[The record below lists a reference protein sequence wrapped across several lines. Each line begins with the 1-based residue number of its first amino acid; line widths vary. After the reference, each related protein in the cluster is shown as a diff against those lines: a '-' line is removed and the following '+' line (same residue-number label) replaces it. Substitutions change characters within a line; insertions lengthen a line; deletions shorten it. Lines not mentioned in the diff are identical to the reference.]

1 MVRPDALTA
10 PYDTSVHLK
19 SDLRSSASWYLG
31 VLAVGVV
38 LERFINYLWF
48 EIPVVFGQPA
58 NVLTGFVYFLAATAV
73 WLRLGSRR
81 RAQGWLSAFLV
92 TMAVAWVVHLLLYR
106 YHGDA
111 FNYTA
116 LLYVPILFLIWWKPP
131 TRDEAWSA
139 VSVFAW
145 TVSIVLVG
153 TRLLESTG
161 VLAVRNQSDALIAF
175 DTERYFLP
183 LNSLLG
189 IEGRWPGPF
198 GHNGDTA
205 MMGALLIV
213 IAVARW
219 RWSSW
224 VFLTVGALSLLVTSG
239 RASIGAAAAG
249 LLIIFMLRDGS
260 FLWLRRAARIPIG
273 IASLALGAWVLINRP
288 AGLTGRNTAWP
299 AFFELWQ
306 ESPWIGVGGSGIATG
321 NEWTIQFQHAHNMYL
336 NDLTREGLLGA
347 GIQYAAVTLG
357 VVIAA
362 RVAWWGMPGALA
374 VMSTYLITGITE
386 PRNPWIAPSATGF
399 LFILMVV
406 YASRVTKS
414 ESETAVK
421 KPATYEP
428 LR

>member
-1 MVRPDALTA
+1 MTTDM
-10 PYDTSVHLK
+10 
-19 SDLRSSASWYLG
+19 RSSASWYLG
-31 VLAVGVV
+31 TLAVGVV
-38 LERFINYLWF
+38 LERYVNYLWF
-48 EIPVVFGQPA
+48 ETPVIFGQPA
-58 NVLTGFVYFLAATAV
+58 NVLTGFVYFIAAAAI
-73 WLRLGSRR
+73 WAMLNRWP
-81 RAQGWLSAFLV
+81 RARGWLSVFLV
-92 TMAVAWVVHLLLYR
+92 MMSVAWVMHFVLYR

-131 TRDEAWSA
+131 TRDEAWA
-139 VSVFAW
+139 AISVFAW

-153 TRLLESTG
+153 TRVLESVG
-161 VLAVRNQSDALIAF
+161 LLSVRDQSDAVIAF

-183 LNSLLG
+183 LNSVLG
-189 IEGRWPGPF
+189 IDGRWPGPF

-219 RWSSW
+219 RRSSW
-224 VFLTVGALSLLVTSG
+224 VFLTVGVLTLLVTSG

-249 LLIIFMLRDGS
+249 LLIVFMFREGS
-260 FLWLRRAARIPIG
+260 FGGLTRMVRIPIG
-273 IASLALGAWVLINRP
+273 VTAIVFGAWVLINGP

-321 NEWTIQFQHAHNMYL
+321 NQWTIEFQHAHNMYL

-347 GIQYAAVTLG
+347 GIQYAAVALG
-357 VVIAA
+357 FVIAA

-386 PRNPWIAPSATGF
+386 PRNPWIVPSATGF

-406 YASRVTKS
+406 YASRIMGPGS
-414 ESETAVK
+414 E
-421 KPATYEP
+421 PAPVEKTPTYER
-428 LR
+428 LH

>member
-1 MVRPDALTA
+1 M
-10 PYDTSVHLK
+10 
-19 SDLRSSASWYLG
+19 RSSASWYLSA
-31 VLAVGVV
+31 LAVGVV
-38 LERFINYLWF
+38 LERYVNYLWF
-48 EIPVVFGQPA
+48 ETPVVFGQPA
-58 NVLTGFVYFLAATAV
+58 NVLTGFLYFFAAAV
-73 WLRLGSRR
+73 IWAVLDRR
-81 RAQGWLSAFLV
+81 PRAHGWLSAFLV
-92 TMAVAWVVHLLLYR
+92 TMSVAWVVHLLLYR

-131 TRDEAWSA
+131 NKDEAWAA

-153 TRLLESTG
+153 TRLLESVG
-161 VLAVRNQSDALIAF
+161 VLSVRNQSDALIAF

-219 RWSSW
+219 RRSSW
-224 VFLTVGALSLLVTSG
+224 VFLSVGVLTLLVTSG

-249 LLIIFMLRDGS
+249 LLIVFMFREGS
-260 FLWLRRAARIPIG
+260 FVWLNRAVRIPIG
-273 IASLALGAWVLINRP
+273 VIALAFGAWVLINRP
-288 AGLTGRNTAWP
+288 AGMTGRNTIWP

-347 GIQYAAVTLG
+347 GIQYAAVALG

-374 VMSTYLITGITE
+374 VISTYLITGITE

-406 YASRVTKS
+406 YASRITRS
-414 ESETAVK
+414 EAETVVEES
-421 KPATYEP
+421 ATYER

>member
-1 MVRPDALTA
+1 MIQNLGPRQ
-10 PYDTSVHLK
+10 
-19 SDLRSSASWYLG
+19 SASWYLG
-31 VLAVGVV
+31 ILAIGVV
-38 LERFINYLWF
+38 LERYVNYLWF
-48 EIPVVFGQPA
+48 EIPIVFGQPA
-58 NVLTGFVYFLAATAV
+58 NVLTGFLYFAVATGS
-73 WLRLGSRR
+73 WLLLHP
-81 RAQGWLSAFLV
+81 RARARGWLSVFVVL
-92 TMAVAWVVHLLLYR
+92 MAAAWFVHLLLYR

-111 FNYTA
+111 FNYTS
-116 LLYVPILFLIWWKPP
+116 LLYVPVLLLIWWKPP

-153 TRLLESTG
+153 TRLLESIG
-161 VLAVRNQSDALIAF
+161 ILSVRNQTDALIAF

-213 IAVARW
+213 IAIARW
-219 RWSSW
+219 RRSSW
-224 VFLTVGALSLLVTSG
+224 VFLTVGVLTLLVTSG

-249 LLIIFMLRDGS
+249 VLIIFMFRAGS
-260 FLWLRRAARIPIG
+260 FVWLKRAVRIPIG
-273 IASLALGAWVLINRP
+273 IVALTFGAWVLVNRP
-288 AGLTGRNTAWP
+288 AGVTGRNTIWP

-321 NEWTIQFQHAHNMYL
+321 NEWTIEFQHAHNMYL

-347 GIQYAAVTLG
+347 GIQYAAVALG

-374 VMSTYLITGITE
+374 VISTYLITGITE

-406 YASRVTKS
+406 YASRVTRS
-414 ESETAVK
+414 ESEAALET
-421 KPATYEP
+421 PATYER

>member
-1 MVRPDALTA
+1 VITDM
-10 PYDTSVHLK
+10 
-19 SDLRSSASWYLG
+19 RSSASWYLG
-31 VLAVGVV
+31 ALSVGVV
-38 LERFINYLWF
+38 LERYVNYLWF
-48 EIPVVFGQPA
+48 ETPVIFGQPA
-58 NVLTGFVYFLAATAV
+58 NVLIGFVYFFAAAV
-73 WLRLGSRR
+73 IWAMLDRR
-81 RAQGWLSAFLV
+81 PRAQAWLSAFLV
-92 TMAVAWVVHLLLYR
+92 TMSVAWAVHLLLYR

-131 TRDEAWSA
+131 TRDEAWAA
-139 VSVFAW
+139 VSVLAW

-153 TRLLESTG
+153 TRLLESIG
-161 VLAVRNQSDALIAF
+161 VLAVRNQTDALIAF
-175 DTERYFLP
+175 DTENYFLP
-183 LNSLLG
+183 LNPVLG

-219 RWSSW
+219 RRSSW
-224 VFLTVGALSLLVTSG
+224 VFLTVGVLTLLVTSG

-249 LLIIFMLRDGS
+249 LLIVFMFREGS
-260 FLWLRRAARIPIG
+260 FLRLSRAVRIPIG
-273 IASLALGAWVLINRP
+273 IIALASGAWVLINRP
-288 AGLTGRNTAWP
+288 AGMTGRNTIWP
-299 AFFELWQ
+299 AFLELWQ

-347 GIQYAAVTLG
+347 GIQYAAVALG

-374 VMSTYLITGITE
+374 VISTYLITGITE

-406 YASRVTKS
+406 YASRVTRS
-414 ESETAVK
+414 ESAAALKT
-421 KPATYEP
+421 PATHEQ

>member
-1 MVRPDALTA
+1 MITDM
-10 PYDTSVHLK
+10 
-19 SDLRSSASWYLG
+19 RSSASWYLG
-31 VLAVGVV
+31 ALSVGVV
-38 LERFINYLWF
+38 LERYVNYLWF
-48 EIPVVFGQPA
+48 ETPVIFGQPA
-58 NVLTGFVYFLAATAV
+58 NVLIGFVYFFAAAV
-73 WLRLGSRR
+73 IWAMLDRR
-81 RAQGWLSAFLV
+81 PRAQAWLSAFLV
-92 TMAVAWVVHLLLYR
+92 TMSVAWAVHLLLYR

-131 TRDEAWSA
+131 TRDEAWAA
-139 VSVFAW
+139 VSVLAW

-153 TRLLESTG
+153 TRLLESIG
-161 VLAVRNQSDALIAF
+161 VLAVRNQTDALIAF
-175 DTERYFLP
+175 DTENYFLP
-183 LNSLLG
+183 LNPVLG

-219 RWSSW
+219 RRSSW
-224 VFLTVGALSLLVTSG
+224 VFLTVGVLTLLVTSG

-249 LLIIFMLRDGS
+249 LLIVFMFREGS
-260 FLWLRRAARIPIG
+260 FLWLSRAVRIPIG
-273 IASLALGAWVLINRP
+273 IIALASGAWVLINRP
-288 AGLTGRNTAWP
+288 AGMTGRNTIWP
-299 AFFELWQ
+299 AFLELWQ

-347 GIQYAAVTLG
+347 GIQYAAVALG

-374 VMSTYLITGITE
+374 VISTYLITGITE

-406 YASRVTKS
+406 YASRVTRS
-414 ESETAVK
+414 ESAAALKT
-421 KPATYEP
+421 PATHEQ

>member
-1 MVRPDALTA
+1 MRSQP
-10 PYDTSVHLK
+10 PYHAYVLVK
-19 SDLRSSASWYLG
+19 SDPRSSASWYLG
-31 VLAVGVV
+31 VLSAGVA
-38 LERFINYLWF
+38 LERYVNYLWF

-58 NVLTGFVYFLAATAV
+58 NVLSGFLYFLAATAV
-73 WLRLGSRR
+73 WLRLDPRT
-81 RAQGWLSAFLV
+81 RARSWLSTFLV
-92 TMAVAWVVHLLLYR
+92 LMAVAWLTHLLLYR

-131 TRDEAWSA
+131 TKDEAWTA

-145 TVSIVLVG
+145 TVSIMLVG
-153 TRLLESTG
+153 TWVLESIGLLE
-161 VLAVRNQSDALIAF
+161 VRDQTEVLIAF

-189 IEGRWPGPF
+189 IDGRWPGPF

-205 MMGALLIV
+205 MMGAILIV

-219 RWSSW
+219 RRSSW
-224 VFLTVGALSLLVTSG
+224 VFLVVGVLTLLVTSG

-249 LLIIFMLRDGS
+249 LLIIFMFREGTFIWIS
-260 FLWLRRAARIPIG
+260 RAVRIPIG
-273 IASLALGAWVLINRP
+273 ILALTLGAWVLINGP
-288 AGLTGRNTAWP
+288 AGLTGRNTIWP

-306 ESPWIGVGGSGIATG
+306 ESPWIGVGGAGINQG
-321 NEWTIQFQHAHNMYL
+321 NKWTIQFQHAHNMYL

-347 GIQYAAVTLG
+347 GVQYAAVALG

-362 RVAWWGMPGALA
+362 RAAWWGAPGALA
-374 VMSTYLITGITE
+374 VIVTYLVTGITE

-406 YASRVTKS
+406 YASTIRRRQDGAPAPEPTAR
-414 ESETAVK
+414 ESV
-421 KPATYEP
+421 
-428 LR
+428 R

>member
-1 MVRPDALTA
+1 M
-10 PYDTSVHLK
+10 
-19 SDLRSSASWYLG
+19 RSSASWYLG
-31 VLAVGVV
+31 ALAVGVV
-38 LERFINYLWF
+38 FERYVNYLWF
-48 EIPVVFGQPA
+48 ETPVIFGQPA
-58 NVLTGFVYFLAATAV
+58 NVLIGFVYFFAAAV
-73 WLRLGSRR
+73 IWAMLDRR
-81 RAQGWLSAFLV
+81 PRAQAWLSAFLV
-92 TMAVAWVVHLLLYR
+92 TMSVAWAVHLLLYR

-131 TRDEAWSA
+131 TRDEAWAA
-139 VSVFAW
+139 VSVLAW

-153 TRLLESTG
+153 TRLLESIG
-161 VLAVRNQSDALIAF
+161 VLAVRNQTDALIAF
-175 DTERYFLP
+175 DTENYFLP
-183 LNSLLG
+183 LNPVLG

-219 RWSSW
+219 RRSSW
-224 VFLTVGALSLLVTSG
+224 VFLTVGVLTLLVTSG

-249 LLIIFMLRDGS
+249 LLIVFMFREGS
-260 FLWLRRAARIPIG
+260 FMWLSRAVRIPIG
-273 IASLALGAWVLINRP
+273 IIALASGAWVLINRP
-288 AGLTGRNTAWP
+288 AGMTGRNTIWP
-299 AFFELWQ
+299 AFLELWQ

-347 GIQYAAVTLG
+347 GIQYAAVALG

-374 VMSTYLITGITE
+374 VISTYLITGITE

-406 YASRVTKS
+406 YASRVTRS
-414 ESETAVK
+414 ESAAALKT
-421 KPATYEP
+421 PATHEQ

>member
-1 MVRPDALTA
+1 MITDM
-10 PYDTSVHLK
+10 
-19 SDLRSSASWYLG
+19 RSSASWYLG
-31 VLAVGVV
+31 ALSVGVV
-38 LERFINYLWF
+38 LERYVNYLWF
-48 EIPVVFGQPA
+48 ETPVVFGQPA
-58 NVLTGFVYFLAATAV
+58 NVLTGFVYFFVAAVIWAV
-73 WLRLGSRR
+73 LDRR
-81 RAQGWLSAFLV
+81 PRAHGWLSAFLV
-92 TMAVAWVVHLLLYR
+92 LMAVAWAVHLLLYR

-111 FNYTA
+111 FNYNA

-131 TRDEAWSA
+131 AKDEAWAA

-153 TRLLESTG
+153 TRLLESVG
-161 VLAVRNQSDALIAF
+161 VLSVRNQTDALIAF
-175 DTERYFLP
+175 DTENYFLP
-183 LNSLLG
+183 LNPVLG

-219 RWSSW
+219 RRSSW
-224 VFLTVGALSLLVTSG
+224 VFLTVGVLTLLVTSG

-249 LLIIFMLRDGS
+249 LLIIFMFREGS
-260 FLWLRRAARIPIG
+260 FMWLSRAVRIPIG
-273 IASLALGAWVLINRP
+273 IIALASGAWVLINRP
-288 AGLTGRNTAWP
+288 AGMTGRNTIWP

-347 GIQYAAVTLG
+347 GIQYAAVALG

-374 VMSTYLITGITE
+374 VISTYLITGITE

-399 LFILMVV
+399 LFILMVL
-406 YASRVTKS
+406 YASRVTRS
-414 ESETAVK
+414 ESETALET
-421 KPATYEP
+421 PASYER

>member
-1 MVRPDALTA
+1 MITDM
-10 PYDTSVHLK
+10 
-19 SDLRSSASWYLG
+19 RSSASWYLG
-31 VLAVGVV
+31 ALSVGVV
-38 LERFINYLWF
+38 LERYVNYLWF
-48 EIPVVFGQPA
+48 ETPVIFGQPA
-58 NVLTGFVYFLAATAV
+58 NVLIGFVYFFAAAV
-73 WLRLGSRR
+73 IWAMLDRR
-81 RAQGWLSAFLV
+81 PRAQAWLSAFLV
-92 TMAVAWVVHLLLYR
+92 TMSVAWAVHLLLYR

-131 TRDEAWSA
+131 TRDEAWAA
-139 VSVFAW
+139 VSVLAW

-153 TRLLESTG
+153 TRLLESIG
-161 VLAVRNQSDALIAF
+161 VLAVRNQTDALIAF
-175 DTERYFLP
+175 DTENYFLP
-183 LNSLLG
+183 LNPVLG

-219 RWSSW
+219 RRSSW
-224 VFLTVGALSLLVTSG
+224 VFLTVGVLTLLVTSG

-249 LLIIFMLRDGS
+249 LLIVFMFREGS
-260 FLWLRRAARIPIG
+260 FLRLSRAVRIPIG
-273 IASLALGAWVLINRP
+273 IIALASGAWVLINRP
-288 AGLTGRNTAWP
+288 AGMTGRNTIWP
-299 AFFELWQ
+299 AFLELWQ

-347 GIQYAAVTLG
+347 GIQYAAVALG

-374 VMSTYLITGITE
+374 VISTYLITGITE

-406 YASRVTKS
+406 YASRVTRS
-414 ESETAVK
+414 ESAAALKT
-421 KPATYEP
+421 PATHEQ

>member
-1 MVRPDALTA
+1 MITDM
-10 PYDTSVHLK
+10 
-19 SDLRSSASWYLG
+19 RSSATWYLG
-31 VLAVGVV
+31 ALSVGVV
-38 LERFINYLWF
+38 LERYVNYLWF
-48 EIPVVFGQPA
+48 ETPVIFGQPA
-58 NVLTGFVYFLAATAV
+58 NVLIGFVYFFAAAV
-73 WLRLGSRR
+73 IWAMLDRR
-81 RAQGWLSAFLV
+81 PRAQAWLSAFLV
-92 TMAVAWVVHLLLYR
+92 TMSVAWAVHLLLYR

-131 TRDEAWSA
+131 TRDEAWAA
-139 VSVFAW
+139 VSVLAW

-153 TRLLESTG
+153 TRLLESIG
-161 VLAVRNQSDALIAF
+161 VLAVRNQTDALIAF
-175 DTERYFLP
+175 DTENYFLP
-183 LNSLLG
+183 LNPVLG

-219 RWSSW
+219 RRSSW
-224 VFLTVGALSLLVTSG
+224 VFLTVGVLTLLVTSG

-249 LLIIFMLRDGS
+249 LLIIFMFREGS
-260 FLWLRRAARIPIG
+260 FLRLSRAVRIPIG
-273 IASLALGAWVLINRP
+273 IIALASGAWVLINRP
-288 AGLTGRNTAWP
+288 AGMTGRNTIWP
-299 AFFELWQ
+299 AFLELWQ

-347 GIQYAAVTLG
+347 GIQYATVALG

-374 VMSTYLITGITE
+374 VISTYLITGITE

-406 YASRVTKS
+406 YASRVTRS
-414 ESETAVK
+414 ESAAALKT
-421 KPATYEP
+421 PATHEQ

>member
-1 MVRPDALTA
+1 VLVR
-10 PYDTSVHLK
+10 

-38 LERFINYLWF
+38 LERYVNYLWF

-58 NVLTGFVYFLAATAV
+58 NVLSGFVYFFAATAV
-73 WLRLGSRR
+73 WLLLEP
-81 RAQGWLSAFLV
+81 RARARGWLSAFLV
-92 TMAVAWVVHLLLYR
+92 LMAVAWLIHLVLYR

-116 LLYVPILFLIWWKPP
+116 MLYVPILFLIWWKPP
-131 TRDEAWSA
+131 TKDEAWTA

-153 TRLLESTG
+153 TRLLESIG
-161 VLAVRNQSDALIAF
+161 LLEVRNQTDALIAF

-183 LNSLLG
+183 LNPLLG
-189 IEGRWPGPF
+189 IDGRWPGPF

-219 RWSSW
+219 RRSSW
-224 VFLTVGALSLLVTSG
+224 VFLIVGALTLLVTSG

-249 LLIIFMLRDGS
+249 LLIIFMFREGT
-260 FLWLRRAARIPIG
+260 FIWMARVVRIPIG
-273 IASLALGAWVLINRP
+273 VVALTFGAWVLINRP
-288 AGLTGRNTAWP
+288 AGLTGRNTIWP

-306 ESPWIGVGGSGIATG
+306 TSPWIGVGGSGINQG

-347 GIQYAAVTLG
+347 GVQYAAVALG

-362 RVAWWGMPGALA
+362 RVAWWGAPGALA
-374 VMSTYLITGITE
+374 VIATYLITGITE

-406 YASRVTKS
+406 YASTLTRRREADPAAKPTAH
-414 ESETAVK
+414 ESV
-421 KPATYEP
+421 
-428 LR
+428 R

>member
-1 MVRPDALTA
+1 VITDM
-10 PYDTSVHLK
+10 
-19 SDLRSSASWYLG
+19 RSSASWYLG
-31 VLAVGVV
+31 ALSVGVV
-38 LERFINYLWF
+38 LERYVNYLWF
-48 EIPVVFGQPA
+48 ETPVVFGQPA
-58 NVLTGFVYFLAATAV
+58 NVLTGFVYFFVAAVIWAV
-73 WLRLGSRR
+73 LDRR
-81 RAQGWLSAFLV
+81 PRAHGWLSAFLV
-92 TMAVAWVVHLLLYR
+92 LMAVAWAVHLLLYR

-111 FNYTA
+111 FNYNA

-131 TRDEAWSA
+131 AKDEAWAA

-153 TRLLESTG
+153 TRLLESVG
-161 VLAVRNQSDALIAF
+161 VLSVRNQTDALIAF
-175 DTERYFLP
+175 DTENYFLP
-183 LNSLLG
+183 LNPVLG

-219 RWSSW
+219 RRSSW
-224 VFLTVGALSLLVTSG
+224 VFLTVGVLTLLVTSG

-249 LLIIFMLRDGS
+249 LLIIFMFREGS
-260 FLWLRRAARIPIG
+260 FMWLSRAVRIPIG
-273 IASLALGAWVLINRP
+273 IIALASGAWVLINRP
-288 AGLTGRNTAWP
+288 AGMTGRNTIWP

-347 GIQYAAVTLG
+347 GIQYAAVALG

-374 VMSTYLITGITE
+374 VISTYLITGITE

-399 LFILMVV
+399 LFILMVL
-406 YASRVTKS
+406 YASRVTRS
-414 ESETAVK
+414 ESETALET
-421 KPATYEP
+421 PASYER

>member
-1 MVRPDALTA
+1 
-10 PYDTSVHLK
+10 
-19 SDLRSSASWYLG
+19 
-31 VLAVGVV
+31 
-38 LERFINYLWF
+38 
-48 EIPVVFGQPA
+48 
-58 NVLTGFVYFLAATAV
+58 
-73 WLRLGSRR
+73 
-81 RAQGWLSAFLV
+81 LV
-92 TMAVAWVVHLLLYR
+92 LYR

-116 LLYVPILFLIWWKPP
+116 LLYMPILFLIWWKPP
-131 TRDEAWSA
+131 TKDEAWA
-139 VSVFAW
+139 AISVFAW

-153 TRLLESTG
+153 TRVLESVG
-161 VLAVRNQSDALIAF
+161 VLSVRDQSDAVIAF

-183 LNSLLG
+183 LNSVLG
-189 IEGRWPGPF
+189 IDGRWPGPF

-219 RWSSW
+219 RRSSW
-224 VFLTVGALSLLVTSG
+224 VLLIVGVLTLLVTSG

-249 LLIIFMLRDGS
+249 LLIVFMFREGS
-260 FLWLRRAARIPIG
+260 FVGLTRMVRIPIG
-273 IASLALGAWVLINRP
+273 VTAIVFGAWVLINRP

-299 AFFELWQ
+299 AFLELWQ

-321 NEWTIQFQHAHNMYL
+321 NQWTIEFQHAHNMYL

-347 GIQYAAVTLG
+347 GIQYAAVALG

-374 VMSTYLITGITE
+374 VISTYLITGITE

-406 YASRVTKS
+406 YASRVTRS
-414 ESETAVK
+414 DSETAVEK
-421 KPATYEP
+421 SATYEP